1 MSTWSPTLN
10 IIIIITPIRD
20 ATVVYHHHHSPPITR
35 TFLRVNPQVTPRSRL
50 LRVHHHW
57 HILCQRYSVIVGG
70 YHLGLFTQHLDL
82 QLYVS
87 GYGHARNDLLLL
99 SHVYSMSQILP
110 VVYSSYTS
118 LYFPSFESR
127 LSSSNLFSKLSLR
140 LIFAIHNLP
149 ILFSEI

>member
-1 MSTWSPTLN
+1 MSTWSPFLN
-10 IIIIITPIRD
+10 IIITLIRD
-20 ATVVYHHHHSPPITR
+20 ATVVYHHSPLITR
-35 TFLRVNPQVTPRSRL
+35 TFLQVNPRVTPRSQL

-82 QLYVS
+82 WLYVS

-99 SHVYSMSQILP
+99 SHVYSRSQILP

-127 LSSSNLFSKLSLR
+127 LSSSNLFSELSLR
-140 LIFAIHNLP
+140 LVFTIHNLP
-149 ILFSEI
+149 ISFSEI